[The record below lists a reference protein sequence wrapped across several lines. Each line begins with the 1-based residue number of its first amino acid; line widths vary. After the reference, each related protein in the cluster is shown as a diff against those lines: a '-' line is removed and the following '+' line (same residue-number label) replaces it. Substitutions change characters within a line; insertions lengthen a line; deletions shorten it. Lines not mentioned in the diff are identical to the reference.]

1 MKIHHITEA
10 PRIEPNA
17 NTRDMLRAL
26 GGSNS
31 EPKVSTSP
39 KLTGVTGT
47 KAAFANKN
55 GGVSKGTIVGPAA
68 NGNPNQVSFKD
79 SKGKTF
85 NVSVKKLLDPKKLT
99 PLNINSGTSTS
110 TTKTATKSFSAD
122 PSDRAG
128 TAPKT
133 DTTPKS
139 TAPLSKRDQKR
150 ADWNKKSALSK
161 GGSVLKK
168 MGKWG
173 GIMGVLSTIT
183 GIMDVADRADNY
195 VKVLDRHDGNIANP
209 KVITARAAV
218 HDAFTGAIIA
228 LMGSIATGAVA
239 AGAATRILV
248 VFPGLG
254 WLIPLLAGGVGWLIG
269 HAFNA
274 LAKDAA
280 LVNSLSEFAITRL
293 TDEWIETIGESS
305 VNEDNATAAKTE
317 IKSNMLNLI
326 KSDPKMMKAFKIAKQ
341 QKAKS
346 TAS

>member
-1 MKIHHITEA
+1 MKVHHITEA
-10 PRIEPNA
+10 PRIEPTA
-17 NTRDMLRAL
+17 NTKNMLKSL
-26 GGSNS
+26 GGSLS
-31 EPKVSTSP
+31 GTPSVSKP
-39 KLTGVTGT
+39 NLTGVTGT

-85 NVSVKKLLDPKKLT
+85 NVSIKKLLDPKKLT
-99 PLNINSGTSTS
+99 PLNINSGTST
-110 TTKTATKSFSAD
+110 TTKSFSAN
-122 PSDRAG
+122 PSDRVD
-128 TAPKT
+128 APKT

-150 ADWNKKSALSK
+150 ADWNKKSVLSK
-161 GGSVLKK
+161 GGTVLKK

-173 GIMGVLSTIT
+173 GIMGFLSTIT
-183 GIMDVADRADNY
+183 GIIDVADRAENY
-195 VKVLDRHDGNIANP
+195 VKVLDRHNGELFHP
-209 KVITARAAV
+209 KVKTSRAAV
-218 HDAFTGAIIA
+218 HDAFSGAIISFF
-228 LMGSIATGAVA
+228 GSIATGAVA

-248 VFPGLG
+248 VFPGFG

-280 LVNSLSEFAITRL
+280 LVNSISEYAVTRL
-293 TDEWIETIGESS
+293 TDETIVGIGESS
-305 VNEDNATAAKTE
+305 VNEDNANAAKTE
-317 IKSNMLNLI
+317 IKSDMLNLI
-326 KSDPKMMKAFKIAKQ
+326 KSDPKMMKAFKVAKQ